1 MQSPTKESELVDE
14 VSKIEWSRSETLAL
28 AQQSCSHC
36 YGLGLRPGRG
46 GVSTPCNCVFRA
58 IFRACYARFR
68 QCASKEKYISRVSLE
83 ANPGRQRK
91 SVWGM
96 KNEEYI
102 ADFCL
107 ISRRT
112 LSDYE
117 YTLFKFHYLLGADWK
132 LCCRK
137 MNIDRGAF
145 FHEAYRVEQK
155 LGRTFRELQPYALF
169 PLDEYFNGS
178 GRQPVV
184 ATSDFRVKTESAP
197 VTRKIFKFPV
207 KRAA

>member
-1 MQSPTKESELVDE
+1 MQAPTKTSELVDE
-14 VSKIEWSRSETLAL
+14 VSKMEWSRSETLAL

-36 YGLGLRPGRG
+36 HGLGLRPGRG

-58 IFRACYARFR
+58 IFRACYGRFR

-112 LSDYE
+112 LSEYE

-132 LCCRK
+132 LCSRK
-137 MNIDRGAF
+137 MNLDRGTF
-145 FHEAYRVEQK
+145 FHEAYRIEQK
-155 LGRTFRELQPYALF
+155 LGRVFRELQPYALF

-184 ATSDFRVKTESAP
+184 ATSDFRVKTEQTP
-197 VTRKIFKFPV
+197 VSRKIFKFPV